1 MVMLQ
6 AGSVRRVRFER
17 PNKAE
22 GVDGMAKV
30 DMHFHSRASDGKGTP
45 AEILKKARHLGIGVA
60 ITDHNAVSGSVEA
73 FAESGVLVI
82 PGMEVSALDGPH
94 ILTYFHSIDDLRE
107 FHAQVVAPRLGRSP
121 FLAISLGSE
130 EIIDAAKER
139 NGVCVAAHPFGYFM
153 MNKGVSKCVHKGCM
167 DRQVEAKL
175 DGLEVLCGSM
185 GRTLNLRAEA
195 RALAQGKAMTGGTDG
210 HLVKDLGGVIA
221 CCQAEDAPHFLEE
234 VLAHR
239 STIVGLEN
247 GLTRKLATGTHMAAA
262 YAPYLLPSLAMH
274 YRQNVPRLTRVLR
287 RSK

>member
-1 MVMLQ
+1 MVE

-17 PNKAE
+17 PGEAE
-22 GVDGMAKV
+22 GLDDLAKV

-45 AEILKKARHLGIGVA
+45 TEILKMARRLGIGVA
-60 ITDHNAVSGSVEA
+60 ITDHNAVRGSIEA
-73 FAESGVLVI
+73 YAEGGVLVI

-94 ILTYFHSIDDLRE
+94 ILTYFHCIDDLRE
-107 FHAQVVAPRLGRSP
+107 FHAQAVAPRLGRSP

-130 EIIDAAKER
+130 EIIDAARER

-153 MNKGVSKCVHKGCM
+153 MNKGVSKCVRKGCM
-167 DRQVEAKL
+167 DGRVETKL
-175 DGLEVLCGSM
+175 DGLEVICGSM

-195 RALAQGKAMTGGTDG
+195 HALSQGKAMTGGTDG
-210 HLVKDLGGVIA
+210 HLVRDLGGVIA
-221 CCQAEDAPHFLEE
+221 CCQAEDASHFLEE

-239 STIVGLEN
+239 ATIVGLEN
-247 GLTRKLATGTHMAAA
+247 GVTRKLATGTHMAAA

-274 YRQNVPRLTRVLR
+274 YRQNVPRLTRALR